1 MNMHGFMTPDPH
13 ASERDLD
20 RRERAWAWIRQRR
33 WFLGLVVVPTLL
45 VAIYLFAYASDQYE
59 SEAHFLVR
67 SSSGT
72 VTPQVG
78 VSAALSL
85 VTGSPSQNE
94 AMSVADYLTSHDAVA
109 TLAKTDNLVA
119 RFRRPGVDLLS
130 RLWGDDPTPE
140 RLLRYYRKQV
150 QVKYNTDTGIT
161 VIKVHSF
168 RPQDSYDIAKRLI
181 EIGEQRVN
189 MLNDRS
195 FNDAIANSRRQL
207 AEAEAALSVSDAQ
220 MTAFRHSRNDIDPQA
235 TGQAQLGVVATLT
248 GQLATARAQLN
259 AMKGVISPS
268 SPQYA
273 ALAAHVAALQN
284 QVGAQSSRLAG
295 SSGAIANDISGYQAL
310 QLRREF
316 LAKRYE
322 AAAASLEKA
331 RDQAQQQQLYLVRVV
346 DANMPVKAMFPERW
360 RILTTVLVALLL
372 IYSIGWLIV
381 AGVREHAA

>member
-1 MNMHGFMTPDPH
+1 
-13 ASERDLD
+13 
-20 RRERAWAWIRQRR
+20 
-33 WFLGLVVVPTLL
+33 
-45 VAIYLFAYASDQYE
+45 
-59 SEAHFLVR
+59 
-67 SSSGT
+67 
-72 VTPQVG
+72 
-78 VSAALSL
+78 
-85 VTGSPSQNE
+85 
-94 AMSVADYLTSHDAVA
+94 
-109 TLAKTDNLVA
+109 
-119 RFRRPGVDLLS
+119 
-130 RLWGDDPTPE
+130 
-140 RLLRYYRKQV
+140 
-150 QVKYNTDTGIT
+150 
-161 VIKVHSF
+161 
-168 RPQDSYDIAKRLI
+168 
-181 EIGEQRVN
+181 
-189 MLNDRS
+189 
-195 FNDAIANSRRQL
+195 
-207 AEAEAALSVSDAQ
+207 

>member
-1 MNMHGFMTPDPH
+1 MNMHGFMTPDPQ

-181 EIGEQRVN
+181 EIGEQRPPC
-189 MLNDRS
+189 R
-195 FNDAIANSRRQL
+195 FQTR
-207 AEAEAALSVSDAQ
+207 
-220 MTAFRHSRNDIDPQA
+220 
-235 TGQAQLGVVATLT
+235 
-248 GQLATARAQLN
+248 
-259 AMKGVISPS
+259 K
-268 SPQYA
+268 
-273 ALAAHVAALQN
+273 
-284 QVGAQSSRLAG
+284 
-295 SSGAIANDISGYQAL
+295 
-310 QLRREF
+310 
-316 LAKRYE
+316 
-322 AAAASLEKA
+322 
-331 RDQAQQQQLYLVRVV
+331 
-346 DANMPVKAMFPERW
+346 
-360 RILTTVLVALLL
+360 
-372 IYSIGWLIV
+372 
-381 AGVREHAA
+381 